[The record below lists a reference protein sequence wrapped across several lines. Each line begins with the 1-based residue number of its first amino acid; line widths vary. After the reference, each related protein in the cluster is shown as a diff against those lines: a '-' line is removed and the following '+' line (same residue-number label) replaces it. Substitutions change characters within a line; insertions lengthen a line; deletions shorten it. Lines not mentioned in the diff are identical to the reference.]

1 MWQISLHLIPSIAD
15 GPYYQDFNI
24 VLGDVARLVEYV
36 LWANLVSHSLVST
49 GQTYTFSKS
58 TPNVYIVDFEEV
70 NVSWV
75 LAFWQLSLF
84 VVFIK

>member
-15 GPYYQDFNI
+15 GPYYQNFNI

-58 TPNVYIVDFEEV
+58 APNVYIVDFEEV

-75 LAFWQLSLF
+75 LAFWQLNLF

>member
-49 GQTYTFSKS
+49 GKHILFQSQRLMF
-58 TPNVYIVDFEEV
+58 I
-70 NVSWV
+70 
-75 LAFWQLSLF
+75 SLTL
-84 VVFIK
+84 KK